1 MNYERKYYLVYGF
14 LIILLCVLLL
24 LKFLPD
30 LIILIITSN
39 EYILD
44 LISLVWPI
52 LGLSVAFEFLRK
64 KTDKWGWGGILFFVF
79 ILYCGIYYLFL
90 VIISIFNFVSNFG
103 FIFDF
108 ILNISICS
116 ISWLTYFLY
125 YD

>member
-1 MNYERKYYLVYGF
+1 MNYEREYYLIYGF
-14 LIILLCVLLL
+14 LIIFLCVLLL
-24 LKFLPD
+24 LKYLPD
-30 LIILIITSN
+30 LIISITTSN

-44 LISLVWPI
+44 LISLIWPI
-52 LGLSVAFEFLRK
+52 FGFSVAFEFLRK
-64 KTDKWGWGGILFFVF
+64 KTDKWGWGGILFFIF

-90 VIISIFNFVSNFG
+90 VIVSIFNFEISFG

-116 ISWLTYFLY
+116 IGWLTYFLY